1 MLKPSRGFKGLDEGS
16 KGLTGFPSCDGW
28 MEEGGSEVKGTL
40 ELVFTACEDSFLS
53 DGGGL

>member
-1 MLKPSRGFKGLDEGS
+1 MKPSRGFKGLVEGS

-28 MEEGGSEVKGTL
+28 MEGGGSEVEGTF
-40 ELVFTACEDSFLS
+40 ELVFAACKGSFLC